1 MIAMLKRREF
11 ITLLGGA
18 AAGWPLAARGQQPA
32 MPVIGFLN
40 GQTAQAFAPMAASFR
55 RGLNEVGYVEG
66 QNVAIEYRWAEGRL
80 DRLPPLAADLVR
92 RQVAVIAATGGNN
105 SALVAM
111 AATSTIPIV
120 FTSNDDPVKR
130 GLVASLNRP
139 GGNVT
144 GVSWFAAE
152 LGPKRLGLLHELV
165 PNATIVAF
173 LSNPNNP
180 ESARQ
185 PAELQEAAR
194 AIGLQLVVLTA
205 TTPGGIDAAFTAMVQ
220 NRVGAL
226 LVGSDPF
233 FFSRREQ
240 IVALAAEHAIPT
252 IYAGRETAGAD
263 GLMSYGNSLAD
274 AYRRAGIH
282 TGRIL
287 KGAKPSELPVD
298 QATKFELII
307 NLKTAK
313 ALGLEIPPMLLA
325 RADEVIE

>member
-1 MIAMLKRREF
+1 MRRREF
-11 ITLLGGA
+11 MALGGA
-18 AAGWPLAARGQQPA
+18 AAAAWPMAARAQQQT

-40 GQTAQAFAPMAASFR
+40 GQSAQAFSPVVASFR

-185 PAELQEAAR
+185 P
-194 AIGLQLVVLTA
+194 
-205 TTPGGIDAAFTAMVQ
+205 
-220 NRVGAL
+220 
-226 LVGSDPF
+226 
-233 FFSRREQ
+233 
-240 IVALAAEHAIPT
+240 
-252 IYAGRETAGAD
+252 
-263 GLMSYGNSLAD
+263 
-274 AYRRAGIH
+274 
-282 TGRIL
+282 
-287 KGAKPSELPVD
+287 
-298 QATKFELII
+298 
-307 NLKTAK
+307 
-313 ALGLEIPPMLLA
+313 
-325 RADEVIE
+325 

>member
-1 MIAMLKRREF
+1 VKRREF
-11 ITLLGGA
+11 IALLGGA
-18 AAGWPLAARGQQPA
+18 AVWPVAAWAQQPA

-40 GQTAQAFAPMAASFR
+40 GQSAQAYAPAVASFR
-55 RGLNEVGYVEG
+55 RGLSEAGYVEG
-66 QNVAIEYRWAEGRL
+66 QNVAIEYRWAEGRV
-80 DRLPPLAADLVR
+80 DRLQPLAADLVR

-111 AATSTIPIV
+111 QATSTIPIV
-120 FTSNDDPVKR
+120 FTSSDNPIER
-130 GLVASLNRP
+130 GLVASINRP

-144 GVSWFAAE
+144 GVSWFGAE

-165 PNATIVAF
+165 PNATIVA
-173 LSNPNNP
+173 LLINPNNP
-180 ESARQ
+180 ESVRQ
-185 PAELQEAAR
+185 PAELQDAAR

-205 TTPGGIDAAFTAMVQ
+205 TTAGDIDTAFTAMVQ

-233 FFSRREQ
+233 FFANRLEQ
-240 IVALAAEHAIPT
+240 IIALAAQHAIPT
-252 IYAGRETAGAD
+252 IYADAGREVAGAG
-263 GLMSYGNSLAD
+263 GLMIYGNSLAD

-298 QATKFELII
+298 QATTFELII

-313 ALGLEIPPMLLA
+313 TLSLTIPPGVLA
-325 RADEVIE
+325 IADEVIE

>member
-1 MIAMLKRREF
+1 MTVTIGRRE
-11 ITLLGGA
+11 LLAALGGA
-18 AAGWPLAARGQQPA
+18 AAAWPLAARAAGGHAGDWIPEWTNGAGVRSHGSLFPA
-32 MPVIGFLN
+32 WPE
-40 GQTAQAFAPMAASFR
+40 
-55 RGLNEVGYVEG
+55 RGRVEG

-130 GLVASLNRP
+130 GLVASINRP

-274 AYRRAGIH
+274 AY
-282 TGRIL
+282 
-287 KGAKPSELPVD
+287 
-298 QATKFELII
+298 
-307 NLKTAK
+307 
-313 ALGLEIPPMLLA
+313 
-325 RADEVIE
+325 

>member
-1 MIAMLKRREF
+1 MFDMRRREF
-11 ITLLGGA
+11 ITLLGGGA
-18 AAGWPLAARGQQPA
+18 AAWPLGARAQQPA
-32 MPVIGFLN
+32 IPVIGFLN
-40 GQTAQAFAPMAASFR
+40 GQTAQAFAPAVASFR
-55 RGLNEVGYVEG
+55 RGLNEAGYIEG
-66 QNVAIEYRWAEGRL
+66 QNVAIEYRWAEGRQ

-130 GLVASLNRP
+130 GLVASYNRP

-152 LGPKRLGLLHELV
+152 LGPKRLGLLHQLV

-173 LSNPNNP
+173 LFNPNNP
-180 ESARQ
+180 EAARQ
-185 PAELQEAAR
+185 PAEVQEAAR
-194 AIGLQLVVLTA
+194 TIGLQLVVLTA
-205 TTPGGIDAAFTAMVQ
+205 TTAGDLDTAFTAMVQ

-226 LVGSDPF
+226 VVGSDPF
-233 FFSRREQ
+233 LFSRREQ
-240 IVALAAEHAIPT
+240 MVELAAQHAIPT
-252 IYAGRETAGAD
+252 IYAARETAGVG

-274 AYRRAGIH
+274 AYRRAGIQ

-287 KGAKPSELPVD
+287 NGAKPSDLPVD

-313 ALGLEIPPMLLA
+313 ALGLDVPPTLLA